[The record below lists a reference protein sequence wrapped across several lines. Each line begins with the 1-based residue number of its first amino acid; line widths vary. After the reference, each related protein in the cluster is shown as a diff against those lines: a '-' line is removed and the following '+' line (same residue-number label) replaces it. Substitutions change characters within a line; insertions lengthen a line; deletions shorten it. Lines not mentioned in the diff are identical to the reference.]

1 MAVYLYI
8 AFIVYILLEVFIEQ
22 NRKFKDL
29 EDE

>member
-29 EDE
+29 EDD